1 MGTASFALGCIAN
14 QRRGKHVLPERL
26 SPAVS
31 LKSTSQ
37 LGCQLR
43 EEVEI
48 AFGADLPTSL
58 RWEARAPSGAL
69 SSLKGGFMNLGTQD
83 IFLLA
88 IAVGIW
94 VAVLFGT
101 NLIS

>member
-1 MGTASFALGCIAN
+1 
-14 QRRGKHVLPERL
+14 
-26 SPAVS
+26 
-31 LKSTSQ
+31 
-37 LGCQLR
+37 
-43 EEVEI
+43 
-48 AFGADLPTSL
+48 
-58 RWEARAPSGAL
+58 
-69 SSLKGGFMNLGTQD
+69 MNLGTQD